1 MKGKDTA
8 CTVLSGVLARV
19 GDELCTGRACN
30 GILQLLLYGLMVRE
44 EPETSAR
51 CRIHKAQT
59 STQSARAAAPSLL
72 GKLLHLGICS
82 CKLVALRSCQSP
94 ANCTRQ
100 AVSTV
105 NTGFSRVC
113 SKAEFSPLISNI

>member
-1 MKGKDTA
+1 MKGKGTA

-30 GILQLLLYGLMVRE
+30 DILQLLLYGLMVKE

-51 CRIHKAQT
+51 RRIHKAQAGAR
-59 STQSARAAAPSLL
+59 SARAVANSLL

-82 CKLVALRSCQSP
+82 CKLVALSSCQNP
-94 ANCTRQ
+94 ANYTRQ

-105 NTGFSRVC
+105 NTGWCAARQNLS
-113 SKAEFSPLISNI
+113 L

>member
-1 MKGKDTA
+1 MKGKGTA

-30 GILQLLLYGLMVRE
+30 DILQLLLYGLMVKE

-51 CRIHKAQT
+51 CRIHKAQAGA
-59 STQSARAAAPSLL
+59 QSARAVANSLL
-72 GKLLHLGICS
+72 GKLLHLDICS
-82 CKLVALRSCQSP
+82 CKLVALSSCQNP
-94 ANCTRQ
+94 ANYTRQ

-105 NTGFSRVC
+105 NTGWCAARQNLS
-113 SKAEFSPLISNI
+113 L